1 MNTREFLA
9 KTDKDIAVMVANDL
23 HYLSFF
29 VMRDLIVLL
38 GTLVDS
44 AQTDSEWVVKPIN
57 DCGMRQFNLAL
68 RTFPSLNKYS
78 GLIDGP
84 YDLYRGLESPLKVG
98 KGIVVTQ
105 ASDPENGNDHMVVLS
120 FGGTP
125 RMVFVCEDLHAD
137 ISEAIRSIGPGD
149 TIKWTA
155 DPVPGNPNEFKLRHE
170 LVETEFMNPG
180 LKADDCY
187 DVAESDAGT
196 GSDGCTDGNVS
207 GGQ

>member
-29 VMRDLIVLL
+29 VMRDVI
-38 GTLVDS
+38 TLMGMMCTWNGID
-44 AQTDSEWVVKPIN
+44 TDIS
-57 DCGMRQFNLAL
+57 DGGMRHFNLAL

-120 FGGTP
+120 FGGTR

-149 TIKWTA
+149 SVKWTA
-155 DPVPGNPNEFKLRHE
+155 DPVPGNPNEFTLRHE
-170 LVETEFMNPG
+170 LVDTEFMDPD

-196 GSDGCTDGNVS
+196 GSDGCTDGNGS